1 MTVEKLREEV
11 ESLREKILLQRKEMC
26 DATLQDCG
34 GGGGYSHAQ
43 RAEYAKGRKFS
54 TNQCP
59 LYYLLYP

>member
-26 DATLQDCG
+26 DATLQDCRG

-43 RAEYAKGRKFS
+43 RAEYAKGRK
-54 TNQCP
+54 
-59 LYYLLYP
+59 L